1 LQAAL
6 GYEVSQSLF
15 IGSNNLVVEG
25 VTDFWYLSSM
35 SEYLKSLGRTGL
47 MDKITITPAGGA
59 QKIPYL
65 VSLLSSQH
73 LNLLV
78 LLDHEKDAIATK
90 TDLIANHKL
99 SKRNVILVSEAIDS
113 DVTELDIED
122 LFGSDYFLSLAEE
135 AYRDEIT
142 DDLKYNDNIPRV
154 CKRFEK
160 AMKDFGLKKQFVKA
174 KPARIF
180 MGKLSEGKE
189 NYLPEEVIDSFE
201 SLFKLINKRMK

>member
-1 LQAAL
+1 
-6 GYEVSQSLF
+6 
-15 IGSNNLVVEG
+15 
-25 VTDFWYLSSM
+25 
-35 SEYLKSLGRTGL
+35 
-47 MDKITITPAGGA
+47 
-59 QKIPYL
+59 
-65 VSLLSSQH
+65 
-73 LNLLV
+73 
-78 LLDHEKDAIATK
+78 

>member
-1 LQAAL
+1 
-6 GYEVSQSLF
+6 
-15 IGSNNLVVEG
+15 
-25 VTDFWYLSSM
+25 
-35 SEYLKSLGRTGL
+35 
-47 MDKITITPAGGA
+47 
-59 QKIPYL
+59 
-65 VSLLSSQH
+65 
-73 LNLLV
+73 
-78 LLDHEKDAIATK
+78 K

-174 KPARIF
+174 NPARI
-180 MGKLSEGKE
+180 
-189 NYLPEEVIDSFE
+189 
-201 SLFKLINKRMK
+201 

>member
-1 LQAAL
+1 
-6 GYEVSQSLF
+6 
-15 IGSNNLVVEG
+15 
-25 VTDFWYLSSM
+25 
-35 SEYLKSLGRTGL
+35 
-47 MDKITITPAGGA
+47 
-59 QKIPYL
+59 
-65 VSLLSSQH
+65 
-73 LNLLV
+73 
-78 LLDHEKDAIATK
+78 
-90 TDLIANHKL
+90 
-99 SKRNVILVSEAIDS
+99 
-113 DVTELDIED
+113 
-122 LFGSDYFLSLAEE
+122 
-135 AYRDEIT
+135 T